1 MLIPIRYMPYYLQ
14 KESEEI
20 IMKYAIIECVNGN
33 FSVKVETDNLQTA
46 KVQFHDRCKVLW
58 NANDVITAT
67 VQIVDENQNL
77 MAGYKE
83 YITHEVE
90 ITEE

>member
-14 KESEEI
+14 KESEDI
-20 IMKYAIIECVNGN
+20 IMKYSIIECVNGT

-46 KVQFHDRCKVLW
+46 KVQFHDRCKILW
-58 NANDVITAT
+58 SASDVKTAT
-67 VQIVDENQNL
+67 VEIVDENLNL

-83 YITHEVE
+83 YIEHADVVE
-90 ITEE
+90 E